1 MNTTPEI
8 PGADSVLAWF
18 GYWPSFH
25 DAEVVE
31 ILLNRSGRSWISLH
45 AWDMTSEVDEKGYFV
60 LDKHA
65 VVTFEL
71 ENVKDV
77 DLAEL
82 SPRSVILDL
91 SLEPI
96 ESGFRMNLDACC
108 GPAASIIAEHV
119 SVSIRPG
126 KPGR

>member
-1 MNTTPEI
+1 MDATPEI
-8 PGADSVLAWF
+8 PGADSVIAWF

-31 ILLNRSGRSWISLH
+31 IHLNRSGRSWISLH

-91 SLEPI
+91 FSEPI
-96 ESGFRMNLDACC
+96 ENGFRLNLDPCC
-108 GPAASIIAEHV
+108 GPAGSIIAEHV